1 MRIRPLFAP
10 LLLAAAALVAAAL
23 IAAPGPAA
31 ADPVPG
37 PQTSYKAVE
46 VVEVQGGRSMQATVY
61 RKGLSERREVH
72 MEGQTVAIITRPA
85 DQELF
90 MLMPGMNAAMK
101 MKYERAMRDLD
112 SGDLQGFDAEPVGRE
127 TVNGLDT
134 TKYRIAGD
142 NDRGTT
148 FDGHAWV
155 TDDGIRAKLAGTVS
169 FSDGTS
175 SPIRITLK
183 EVERGDQPNVLFELP
198 QGTRVMDMSKMPESM
213 QGGPMGGIMR
223 Q

>member
-1 MRIRPLFAP
+1 MSVRLLFAA
-10 LLLAAAALVAAAL
+10 LLLGVAAL
-23 IAAPGPAA
+23 IAGPRPAA

-37 PQTSYKAVE
+37 PQTSYKARELVE
-46 VVEVQGGRSMQATVY
+46 VHGGRSMQATVY
-61 RKGLSERREVH
+61 RDGLRERREIRA
-72 MEGQTVAIITRPA
+72 EGQTVAIITRPA

-101 MKYERAMRDLD
+101 MNYERAMRDLD
-112 SGDLQGFDAEPVGRE
+112 SGDLQGFDAEPVGQE
-127 TVNGLDT
+127 TVNGLAT
-134 TKYRIAGD
+134 TQYRIAGD
-142 NDRGTT
+142 NGQGTT

-175 SPIRITLK
+175 SPIRITLR
-183 EVERGDQPNVLFELP
+183 EVERGDQDNSLFTLP
-198 QGTRVMDMSKMPESM
+198 EGTRVMDMSKMPDGL

>member
-1 MRIRPLFAP
+1 MRIRLFAAP
-10 LLLAAAALVAAAL
+10 LLLAAAALL
-23 IAAPGPAA
+23 AAPRPAGA
-31 ADPVPG
+31 EPVPG

-46 VVEVQGGRSMQATVY
+46 TVEVQGGRSMQATVY
-61 RKGLSERREVH
+61 RKGLSERREMH

-85 DQELF
+85 DRELF

-101 MKYERAMRDLD
+101 MKYERAIRDLD
-112 SGDLQGFDAEPVGRE
+112 SGDLQGFDAEPVGTQ

-142 NDRGTT
+142 NGQGTT

-155 TDDGIRAKLAGTVS
+155 TADGIRAKLAGTVS
-169 FSDGTS
+169 FADGSS
-175 SPIRITLK
+175 SPIRITLS
-183 EVERGDQPNVLFELP
+183 EVERGDLPNKLFDLP
-198 QGTRVMDMSKMPESM
+198 EGTRVMDMSKMPDSM

>member
-10 LLLAAAALVAAAL
+10 LLLAAAALLAGPK
-23 IAAPGPAA
+23 PGWAE
-31 ADPVPG
+31 PVPG

-46 VVEVQGGRSMQATVY
+46 TVEVQGGRSMQATVY
-61 RKGLSERREVH
+61 RKGLSERREMH

-101 MKYERAMRDLD
+101 MKYERAIRDLD
-112 SGDLQGFDAEPVGRE
+112 SGDLQGFDAEAVGEE
-127 TVNGLDT
+127 TINGLDT

-142 NDRGTT
+142 NGQGTT

-155 TDDGIRAKLAGTVS
+155 TEDGIRAKLAGTVS
-169 FSDGTS
+169 FADGSS
-175 SPIRITLK
+175 SPIRITLS
-183 EVERGDQPNVLFELP
+183 EVERGDLPNKLFNLP
-198 QGTRVMDMSKMPESM
+198 EGTRVMDMSKMPDSM

>member
-1 MRIRPLFAP
+1 MRTRRLRAP
-10 LLLAAAALVAAAL
+10 LLLAPLLIAAAL
-23 IAAPGPAA
+23 IAAPRPATA
-31 ADPVPG
+31 EPVPG

-46 VVEVQGGRSMQATVY
+46 TVEVQGGRSMQATVY
-61 RKGLSERREVH
+61 RKGLRERRE
-72 MEGQTVAIITRPA
+72 MQSNGQTVAIITRPA
-85 DQELF
+85 DQELL

-101 MKYERAMRDLD
+101 MNYERAMRDMD
-112 SGDLQGFDAEPVGRE
+112 SGDLQGFDAEPVGQE
-127 TVNGLDT
+127 TVNGLET

-155 TDDGIRAKLAGTVS
+155 TADGIRAKLAGTVS

-175 SPIRITLK
+175 SPIRITLS
-183 EVERGDQPNVLFELP
+183 EVERGDQPDDLFNLP
-198 QGTRVMDMSKMPESM
+198 EGTRVMDMSKMPDAM

>member
-1 MRIRPLFAP
+1 MRTRLSITA
-10 LLLAAAALVAAAL
+10 LLLAAALLAG
-23 IAAPGPAA
+23 PRPAA

-46 VVEVQGGRSMQATVY
+46 LVEVQGGRSMQATVY
-61 RKGLSERREVH
+61 RDGLRERREMH

-101 MKYERAMRDLD
+101 MKYDRAMRDLD
-112 SGDLQGFDAEPVGRE
+112 SGDLQGFEADPVGRE

-142 NDRGTT
+142 NGRGTT

-169 FSDGTS
+169 FSDGSS
-175 SPIRITLK
+175 SPIRITLR
-183 EVERGDQPNVLFELP
+183 EVERGDQPNSLFTLP
-198 QGTRVMDMSKMPESM
+198 QGTRVMDMSKMPDSM
-213 QGGPMGGIMR
+213 QGGPMGGMIR

>member
-1 MRIRPLFAP
+1 MRRRSLLAP
-10 LLLAAAALVAAAL
+10 LLLAVAALLA
-23 IAAPGPAA
+23 GPPPAGA
-31 ADPVPG
+31 EPVPG
-37 PQTSYKAVE
+37 PQVSYKAVE

-61 RKGLSERREVH
+61 RAGLRERRE
-72 MEGQTVAIITRPA
+72 MQSNGQTVAIITRPA
-85 DQELF
+85 DQELL

-101 MKYERAMRDLD
+101 MNYERAMRDMD
-112 SGDLQGFDAEPVGRE
+112 SGDLQGFDAEPVGQE

-169 FSDGTS
+169 FSDGSS

-183 EVERGDQPNVLFELP
+183 NVERGDQPDDLFTLP
-198 QGTRVMDMSKMPESM
+198 EGTRVMDMSKMPESM

-223 Q
+223 P